1 MFSAFPE
8 STFAQ
13 KPFKIVIDAGHGGK
27 DPGRPNKSGI
37 KEKNIVLNIALDLGK
52 KLKNSGNEVI
62 YTRDKDVFLTLRQ
75 RAKIANDVDADLF
88 ISIHCNAFHDSS
100 VHGSETFV
108 YGLHVSQANFNIAKK
123 ENEINFI
130 DDHYLDDEE
139 TYSPTSTE
147 SVIKPGLTE
156 LVNQILPQVQLQI
169 EAVMKNAEIV
179 LQNINTL
186 FDDETKKE
194 LKSSI
199 EDFSNL
205 TSSLSETSDEIS
217 KLIANNSEN
226 LTNSLADFR
235 SASNNIKSITDS
247 LNTDDINSITINL
260 NSLVNNL
267 NSITTSLKNSEGTAG
282 KLINDKSIYDNL
294 ENATNQLNRLIEDI
308 KLNPNRYINF
318 SVFGKKNK

>member
-1 MFSAFPE
+1 MKFTKEIKVGFLAVLGIMMSVFSYNYLKGINLFDKNRKFIVKYEKVDGLSVSNPV
-8 STFAQ
+8 TMNG
-13 KPFKIVIDAGHGGK
+13 FKIGKVQKINFNSKNTRELLVDIIIDNDVIFPKTSLAELYETGLIGGK
-27 DPGRPNKSGI
+27 AIAIIPDY
-37 KEKNIVLNIALDLGK
+37 KNDSTIAIDGDY
-52 KLKNSGNEVI
+52 LKG
-62 YTRDKDVFLTLRQ
+62 
-75 RAKIANDVDADLF
+75 A
-88 ISIHCNAFHDSS
+88 
-100 VHGSETFV
+100 
-108 YGLHVSQANFNIAKK
+108 
-123 ENEINFI
+123 
-130 DDHYLDDEE
+130 
-139 TYSPTSTE
+139 
-147 SVIKPGLTE
+147 IKPGLTE

-199 EDFSNL
+199 EDFSIL

-217 KLIANNSEN
+217 KLIADNSEN
-226 LTNSLADFR
+226 LTNSLSDFR
-235 SASNNIKSITDS
+235 SASNNLKSITDS
-247 LNTDDINSITINL
+247 LNSDDIKSLTINL

-308 KLNPNRYINF
+308 KLNPSRYINF

>member
-1 MFSAFPE
+1 MKFTKEIKVGFLAVLGIMMSVFSYNYLKGINLFDKNRK
-8 STFAQ
+8 F
-13 KPFKIVIDAGHGGK
+13 IVK
-27 DPGRPNKSGI
+27 Y
-37 KEKNIVLNIALDLGK
+37 EK
-52 KLKNSGNEVI
+52 
-62 YTRDKDVFLTLRQ
+62 
-75 RAKIANDVDADLF
+75 VDGL
-88 ISIHCNAFHDSS
+88 S
-100 VHGSETFV
+100 VSKG
-108 YGLHVSQANFNIAKK
+108 
-123 ENEINFI
+123 
-130 DDHYLDDEE
+130 
-139 TYSPTSTE
+139 
-147 SVIKPGLTE
+147 VIKPGLTE

-217 KLIANNSEN
+217 KLIADNSEN
-226 LTNSLADFR
+226 LTNSLSDFR

-247 LNTDDINSITINL
+247 LNSDDIKSITINL

-308 KLNPNRYINF
+308 KLNPSRYINF

>member
-1 MFSAFPE
+1 MKFTKEIRVGFLAVLGIMMSVFSYNYLKGINLFDKNRKFTVKYEKVDGLSVSNPV
-8 STFAQ
+8 TMNG
-13 KPFKIVIDAGHGGK
+13 FKIGKVQKINFNSKNTRELLVDIIIDNDVIFPKTSLAELYETGLIGGK
-27 DPGRPNKSGI
+27 AIAIIPDY
-37 KEKNIVLNIALDLGK
+37 KNDSTIAIDGDY
-52 KLKNSGNEVI
+52 LKG
-62 YTRDKDVFLTLRQ
+62 
-75 RAKIANDVDADLF
+75 
-88 ISIHCNAFHDSS
+88 
-100 VHGSETFV
+100 
-108 YGLHVSQANFNIAKK
+108 
-123 ENEINFI
+123 
-130 DDHYLDDEE
+130 
-139 TYSPTSTE
+139 
-147 SVIKPGLTE
+147 VIKPGLTE

-217 KLIANNSEN
+217 ELIANNSEN
-226 LTNSLADFR
+226 LTNSLSDFR

-247 LNTDDINSITINL
+247 LNSDDIKSITTNL

-294 ENATNQLNRLIEDI
+294 ENASNQLNRLIEDI

>member
-1 MFSAFPE
+1 MKFTKEIKVGFLAVLGIMMSVFSYNYLKGINLFDKNRKFIVKYEKVDGLSVSNPV
-8 STFAQ
+8 TMNG
-13 KPFKIVIDAGHGGK
+13 FKIGKVQKINFNSKNTRELLVDIIIDNDVIFPKTSLAELYETGLIGGK
-27 DPGRPNKSGI
+27 AIAIIPDY
-37 KEKNIVLNIALDLGK
+37 KNDSTIALDGDY
-52 KLKNSGNEVI
+52 LKG
-62 YTRDKDVFLTLRQ
+62 
-75 RAKIANDVDADLF
+75 
-88 ISIHCNAFHDSS
+88 
-100 VHGSETFV
+100 
-108 YGLHVSQANFNIAKK
+108 
-123 ENEINFI
+123 
-130 DDHYLDDEE
+130 
-139 TYSPTSTE
+139 
-147 SVIKPGLTE
+147 VIKPGLTE

-217 KLIANNSEN
+217 MLIANNSEN
-226 LTNSLADFR
+226 LTNSLSDFR

-247 LNTDDINSITINL
+247 LNSDDIKSMTTNL

-308 KLNPNRYINF
+308 KLNPSRYINF

>member
-1 MFSAFPE
+1 MKFTKEIKVGFLAVLGIMMSVFSYNYLKGINLFDKNRKFIVKYEKVDGLSVSNPV
-8 STFAQ
+8 TMNG
-13 KPFKIVIDAGHGGK
+13 FKIGKVQKINFNSKNTRELLVDIIIENDVIFPKTSLAELYETGLIGGK
-27 DPGRPNKSGI
+27 AIAIIPDY
-37 KEKNIVLNIALDLGK
+37 KNDSTIAIDGDY
-52 KLKNSGNEVI
+52 LKG
-62 YTRDKDVFLTLRQ
+62 
-75 RAKIANDVDADLF
+75 
-88 ISIHCNAFHDSS
+88 
-100 VHGSETFV
+100 
-108 YGLHVSQANFNIAKK
+108 
-123 ENEINFI
+123 
-130 DDHYLDDEE
+130 
-139 TYSPTSTE
+139 
-147 SVIKPGLTE
+147 VIKPGLTE

-217 KLIANNSEN
+217 KLIADNSEN
-226 LTNSLADFR
+226 LTNSLSDFR

-247 LNTDDINSITINL
+247 LNSDDIKSITINL